1 MAKGKRLAG
10 DLIKLSGVQA
20 SQQIGYEDIKNLTN
34 ADLKEFK
41 AVITKMNS
49 VANKRSARMQESTGE
64 ITGQHFS
71 VKGIKN
77 INDAKRAFKEV
88 KDFLNNESKS
98 LSGQARTRI
107 KSANRLRDQMKE
119 SGLEFNKADVD
130 WMKDPSNYDRFW
142 RAYEEMRK
150 NENYNMQYKY
160 QALEELKR
168 VAIDNPY
175 ADPNDLANMMESKL
189 DGIYK
194 SSIEALYEANEDF
207 DDIDDY
213 DDADYDDSD
222 MPWA

>member
-98 LSGQARTRI
+98 LAGQARTR
-107 KSANRLRDQMKE
+107 KASADRLREQMKE
-119 SGLEFNKADVD
+119 SGVD
-130 WMKDPSNYDRFW
+130 FDSKDSSWMKNPANYDKFW
-142 RAYEEMRK
+142 RAYEELRK
-150 NENYNMQYKY
+150 NENYNLQYKY
-160 QALEELKR
+160 QTLKELKR
-168 VAIDNPY
+168 VAEDHPD
-175 ADPNDLANMMESKL
+175 ADPADLANMMESKL
-189 DGIYK
+189 DDIYK

-207 DDIDDY
+207 DNIDDY